1 MKYPMINRQPR
12 REVNVPQLSG
22 GLNLR
27 DSLTGV
33 RDNQMTDCVNMWYK
47 DGMLRTRP
55 GFVTNEGMLIER
67 KAMNDDMYDATYI
80 ANIKSHTGVKNGEAV
95 LISGIECDG
104 SYKHGA
110 WQGLVSFFWQYPDKT
125 ISAGYVGDD
134 VWRGIEEECTN
145 REELEVAAEKISRLI
160 FKKDGYLYL
169 FLNENGKSFQAY
181 RAQIA
186 DKLSWDYISWDE
198 YYIPTVYTHCL
209 ATNNSGSFTSTQFEA
224 YNSLCD
230 GYKMVYSLYNPARE
244 TNLMIYGLG
253 NININDSYIIEA
265 TIIRRDGR
273 EDKYIANKTFGY
285 TAYSEKVNE
294 RIMSVNFEENRQY
307 ILFSTDGD
315 YHNVIELTEADN
327 YAEDNLIIT
336 IMPTVS
342 YRNKNRAKIFN
353 MTQSVWFGGAANG
366 INGGSRLFLCG
377 NKDDSDK
384 ALIMWSSLNNPLYFP
399 ENNYAYVGDKS
410 QGVTAFGQQG
420 ENLIIFKDKSTYYS
434 YYNVN
439 DNITADDLINQSVVD
454 YEANSVIFPMIQLNA
469 NIGCDCPDTVQLC
482 RNRLVWVNSDGNVYT
497 LYSNNQYS
505 ERTIYKVSDMVSTAL
520 KKENDLKKAVSCDFE
535 GHYLLGVGS
544 TIYVM
549 DYNSYGYQ
557 YVASFSKNEDS
568 NVQIPW
574 YVWTFDCG
582 DIGKLYE
589 LNNKLMIATNF
600 KIGADV
606 AISFSMLSADKIT
619 NGDVVTFYD
628 ERNAQICFA
637 NNKIVSSFQS
647 KQFDF
652 SAGHYLKNIDRVS
665 VGFGNNSGEPIS
677 VSFVTDKGIESDVV
691 SLNGAQTDERQ
702 AAFVRV
708 KNFYPSARAVRTF
721 GVKIEC
727 EGPLVID
734 GLALQYRLLGGVK

>member
-1 MKYPMINRQPR
+1 MRYPMINRQPR
-12 REVNVPQLSG
+12 REVNIPQLSG

-47 DGMLRTRP
+47 DGALRTRP
-55 GFVTNEGMLIER
+55 PFVTNEEMLIER
-67 KAMNDDMYDATYI
+67 EMINNKWYDDTYI
-80 ANIKSHTGVKNGEAV
+80 ANIQSHPNVKNGEAV

-104 SYKHGA
+104 SYKDGF
-110 WQGLVSFFWQYPDKT
+110 WQGVVSFFWQYPDKT
-125 ISAGYVGDD
+125 INAGYLGED
-134 VWRGIEEECTN
+134 VWQGIEEECKTK
-145 REELEVAAEKISRLI
+145 EELEAAAEKISRLI
-160 FKKDGYLYL
+160 FEKDGYIYS
-169 FLNENGKSFQAY
+169 FINENGKAFY
-181 RAQIA
+181 VYKAQIA
-186 DKLSWDYISWDE
+186 DKLKWEYIGRDD

-209 ATNNSGSFTSTQFEA
+209 PTNNSGSFTSTQFEA

-265 TIIRRDGR
+265 TIIRRDGG

-336 IMPTVS
+336 ITPT
-342 YRNKNRAKIFN
+342 YPYGNKNRAKIFN

-420 ENLIIFKDKSTYYS
+420 ENLIIFKEKSTYYS
-434 YYNVN
+434 YYATN

-454 YEANSVIFPMIQLNA
+454 YEASAVCFPIIQLNA
-469 NIGCDCPDTVQLC
+469 NIGCDCPNTVQLC
-482 RNRLVWVNSDGNVYT
+482 RNRLVWANSDGNVYT

-505 ERTIYKVSDMVSTAL
+505 ERTIYKVSEMIEATL
-520 KKENDLKKAVSCDFE
+520 KKENGLKNAVSCDFE
-535 GHYLLGVGS
+535 GHYLLGVGNK
-544 TIYVM
+544 IYVM

-557 YVASFSKNEDS
+557 YASSFSKNEDS

-574 YVWTFDCG
+574 YIWTCDVG
-582 DIGKLYE
+582 ENGKFYE
-589 LNNKLMIATNF
+589 MNNRMMLVNNF
-600 KIGADV
+600 MTDDGVTIV
-606 AISFSMLSADKIT
+606 FSMLSSAEKGNCDLMAIYDQGQKQTIIT
-619 NGDVVTFYD
+619 N
-628 ERNAQICFA
+628 R
-637 NNKIVSSFQS
+637 KIAS
-647 KQFDF
+647 KLQTKLFDF
-652 SAGHYLKNIDRVS
+652 SSAGYLKNIDRVG
-665 VGFGNNSGEPIS
+665 VAFGNNGGEPIT
-677 VSFVTDKGIESDVV
+677 VSFVSNIGTDSEMV
-691 SLNGAQTDERQ
+691 SLYDSDTDERD
-702 AAFVRV
+702 ASFVSV
-708 KNFYPSARAVRTF
+708 KSFRPSTKAVRTF
-721 GVKIEC
+721 GVKVEC
-727 EGPLVID
+727 DGQLIVD
-734 GLALQYRLLGGVK
+734 GLSIQYRLLGGVK